1 MPRYIIRKEPISV
14 EKAQE
19 RKELEISYAQ
29 DRVAEAMLEL
39 AKAKDAPLILA
50 KEYQEEIPYGHPE
63 WDSATDKFS
72 PRHYTGEVNWV
83 NIPNKSYNC
92 PPVCTKCGRCHRGE
106 CE

>member
-19 RKELEISYAQ
+19 RKELEIATA
-29 DRVAEAMLEL
+29 DARLVEAMREL
-39 AKAKDAPLILA
+39 AKAQDAPLILF

-83 NIPNKSYNC
+83 NISNN
-92 PPVCTKCGRCHRGE
+92 R
-106 CE
+106 